1 MIQKGNH
8 VQDSEKSGQENS
20 HVSIWH
26 ILKMLLPYKWHT
38 AGAVAALLFTAVSTL
53 SIGRGINLL
62 IDQGFASS
70 GSDRLLD
77 CLVIFICLGVAI
89 AVGSFIRY
97 YLMTWLGERIVADLR
112 YQVFSKIIEFDIAFF
127 EKTRTGELLSRLTT
141 DTTLLQT
148 VIGSSFSLALRNAI
162 VFLGGLGMMF
172 FTNAKLAVLA
182 LTLVPFVILP
192 IIFIGRRVRTLSKES
207 QERVADVGAFAEES
221 INAIRTVKAFVQ
233 EQANL
238 DRFDREVKNA
248 FKAALKRA
256 WLRSSLSATVT
267 LLVFTG
273 LGTVIWAGGNEVISG
288 QATGGEL
295 GAFLF
300 YAILISVSAGLIS
313 EVYGDIQRA
322 LGATERLMELIH
334 IQPTIVAPKDA
345 IDLDSSSRLNVNNGR
360 ITFEHATFYYT
371 SRPGAAAIR
380 DLSLNINKGETLA
393 LVGPSGAG
401 KSTIFQLLLRFYDT
415 TSGQIR
421 INGNDITKVDPMAL
435 RQEIALVPQDPFIF
449 SVNAM
454 ENIRYGNP
462 IATKADVIAAAKE
475 AMIDQFIN
483 SLPDGY
489 QTYLGEKGVR
499 LSGGQ
504 KQRLSIARAILKNP
518 SFLLLDEATS
528 ALDAE
533 NERLV
538 QQALSHQMGHRTT
551 LVIAHRLSTVLRATR
566 IAVLIEG
573 QLVAIGSHDDLIR
586 SNDTYRRFA
595 DLQFIDQKVDKCEM
609 DQNIQAID
617 L

>member
-1 MIQKGNH
+1 
-8 VQDSEKSGQENS
+8 
-20 HVSIWH
+20 
-26 ILKMLLPYKWHT
+26 
-38 AGAVAALLFTAVSTL
+38 
-53 SIGRGINLL
+53 
-62 IDQGFASS
+62 
-70 GSDRLLD
+70 
-77 CLVIFICLGVAI
+77 
-89 AVGSFIRY
+89 
-97 YLMTWLGERIVADLR
+97 MTWLGERIVADLR

-551 LVIAHRLSTVLRATR
+551 LVIAHRLSTVLKATR